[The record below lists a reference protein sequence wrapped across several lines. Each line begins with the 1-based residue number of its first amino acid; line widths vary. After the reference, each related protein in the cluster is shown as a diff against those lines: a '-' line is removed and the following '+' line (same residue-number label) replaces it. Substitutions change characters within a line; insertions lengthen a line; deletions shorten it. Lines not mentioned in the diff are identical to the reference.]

1 MEWEIKVELAKAL
14 NNGDNKHACDIIL
27 NNEMDMQAWDM
38 FIVGMDL
45 KKSQDYIPLYD
56 KLLSVKDEYIK
67 QAGIRETLR
76 FGTLLS
82 KIEIID

>member
-1 MEWEIKVELAKAL
+1 MEWEIKVELAKSL
-14 NNGDNKHACDIIL
+14 NNGDNKQACDIIL

-45 KKSQDYIPLYD
+45 KKSQDYTPLYD

-76 FGTLLS
+76 FGALLS

>member
-1 MEWEIKVELAKAL
+1 
-14 NNGDNKHACDIIL
+14 
-27 NNEMDMQAWDM
+27 MQAWDM

-76 FGTLLS
+76 FGALLS

>member
-1 MEWEIKVELAKAL
+1 MEWDIKVELAKAL
-14 NNGDNKHACDIIL
+14 NNGDNKQACDIIL

-76 FGTLLS
+76 FGALLS

>member
-14 NNGDNKHACDIIL
+14 NNGDNKQACDIIL

-38 FIVGMDL
+38 FIAGMDL
-45 KKSQDYIPLYD
+45 KKSQDYIPLYN

-76 FGTLLS
+76 FGVLLS